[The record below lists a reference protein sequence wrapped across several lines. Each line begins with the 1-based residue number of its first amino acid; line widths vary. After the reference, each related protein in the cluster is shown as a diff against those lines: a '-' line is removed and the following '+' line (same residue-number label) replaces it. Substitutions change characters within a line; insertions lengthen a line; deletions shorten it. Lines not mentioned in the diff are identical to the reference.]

1 MAKVG
6 IIGWGVV
13 GQAVGQAFAKK
24 HAVFW
29 YDKYKKS
36 PWSFAEVVD
45 KAEIIFIC
53 VPTPMYDD
61 LKGTD
66 LSIVDEVVRDAAK
79 LTSGTNKI
87 IVIKSTVIPG
97 TTAHLSKVYSTLKLA
112 MNPEFLTEANAPWDF
127 LHPDRT
133 IIGAFSPDVQGR
145 IATLYR
151 TILPARSKMFLTD
164 PTTAELVKYAANV
177 MLAARVII
185 ANEIYAVAQK
195 LGVSYD
201 NVKDMVAADPRIGPH
216 HLKVPGPDGD
226 FGFGGKCLPK
236 DTVAFLYLGRKLGV
250 DMTTLKSIWKKNLM
264 VRKNRNWEEIPGAMN
279 KRTSR
284 KINGVSAIK
293 N

>member
-1 MAKVG
+1 MAKIG

-13 GQAVGQAFAKK
+13 GQAAGQGFSKK
-24 HAVFW
+24 HSVFW
-29 YDKYKKS
+29 YDKFKKGS
-36 PWSFAEVVD
+36 WTQEEVV
-45 KAEIIFIC
+45 ASSSIIFIC

-66 LSIVDEVVRDAAK
+66 LSIVDEVVADIARLVKD
-79 LTSGTNKI
+79 SEKI
-87 IVIKSTVIPG
+87 VVIKSTVIPG
-97 TTAHLSKVYSTLKLA
+97 TTVRLANKYPNLKLA

-133 IIGAFSPDVQGR
+133 IIGAFTPDVSAR
-145 IATLYR
+145 LATLYR

-177 MLAARVII
+177 TLSARVLI

-201 NVKDMVAADPRIGPH
+201 NVKDMLASDPRIGPH

-226 FGFGGKCLPK
+226 FGFGGKCFPK
-236 DTVAFLYLGRKLGV
+236 DMVAFIYLGNKLGV
-250 DMTTLKSIWKKNLM
+250 DLTALKAVWKKNLS

-279 KRTSR
+279 KR
-284 KINGVSAIK
+284 GVK